1 MKLDSPGE
9 YIVTIRGKH
18 KANLSKSLE
27 TNKFIPKCHKVSMY
41 YQLTKISDMKDT
53 FDEEFIAEAGSSDSN
68 SNNCKNVEI
77 DDITAVQKA
86 IEKLKVNNY
95 MDISAKILI
104 PDPTSKK
111 RISFMFRS
119 SNKPELS
126 VVKVT
131 AALPEDIRQITNM
144 KFHLRAIEV
153 KGRSE
158 EELTLQ
164 KSLRAHEQDICK
176 FFAQ

>member
-1 MKLDSPGE
+1 
-9 YIVTIRGKH
+9 
-18 KANLSKSLE
+18 
-27 TNKFIPKCHKVSMY
+27 MY
-41 YQLTKISDMKDT
+41 YQLVKISDVKNT
-53 FDEEFIAEAGSSDSN
+53 LDEEFLADAGFSDASN
-68 SNNCKNVEI
+68 KNCRDVEI
-77 DDITAVQKA
+77 DDIADVQKA
-86 IEKLKVNNY
+86 IEKMKVSNY

-104 PDPTSKK
+104 PDPSSKK
-111 RISFMFRS
+111 RVSFMFRS
-119 SNKPELS
+119 GNKPELS

-131 AALPEDIRQITNM
+131 AALPEDIRQISNM

-176 FFAQ
+176 FYSE